1 MFSPWH
7 ELMVPVCG
15 PGSAQTARGPG
26 CRPRAW
32 LVCVLCQSSVV
43 EVILFDRRGGG
54 KAIRVVTRTDQ
65 LEEAKAQCPSGR
77 IECLLPLFVV
87 QIPTA
92 ES

>member
-32 LVCVLCQSSVV
+32 LVCVLYPSLVLRAIV
-43 EVILFDRRGGG
+43 PDRGGGG
-54 KAIRVVTRTDQ
+54 KAIRVVIRTDQ